1 MRTDNTEW
9 FHADDNTE
17 CTRTCLWAM
26 PFKLLKGNEIKNQN
40 GLELILVFLL
50 DSTHILL
57 KIKRKI
63 TKKAKI

>member
-1 MRTDNTEW
+1 
-9 FHADDNTE
+9 
-17 CTRTCLWAM
+17 M